1 VEPADRAAD
10 GGSGRL
16 TVPIGYRERQPHPA
30 LADDIACVWSGAAR
44 DGQRILPD
52 GCIDIV
58 WIGDEVLTIA
68 GPDTHANI
76 TGLAEGTLTVGVRFR
91 PGRAPGFLLVRA
103 DELTD
108 QAIGLDA
115 LWGPE
120 AAALVDALASAPSV
134 EGKQAILEAA
144 LLERL
149 DEVSHSDPDVAAAVD
164 VIARAPSAARV
175 GDLSRELN
183 ISERHLRRRFEQAV
197 GYGPKTFG
205 RVLRFRAFLSL
216 VEEQGYSLAAA
227 AAEAGY
233 ADQAHLTREC
243 SDLSGLPPTELLK
256 GRNVQDGG

>member
-1 VEPADRAAD
+1 MEPAHRAAD

-16 TVPIGYRERQPHPA
+16 TVPIGYRERKPHPA

-44 DGQRILPD
+44 HGQRILPD

-68 GPDTHANI
+68 GPDTHANV
-76 TGLAEGTLTVGVRFR
+76 TGLSEGTRTVGVRFR
-91 PGRAPGFLLVRA
+91 PGRAPGFLRVRA

-120 AAALVDALASAPSV
+120 AAMLAAALATAPTA
-134 EGKQAILEAA
+134 EGKQAILE
-144 LLERL
+144 
-149 DEVSHSDPDVAAAVD
+149 AAVD
-164 VIARAPSAARV
+164 VIARAPSTSRV
-175 GDLSRELN
+175 GSISRELN
-183 ISERHLRRRFEQAV
+183 VSERHLRRRFEQAV

-216 VEEQGYSLAAA
+216 VEEHGYSLAAA

-233 ADQAHLTREC
+233 ADQSHLTREC
-243 SDLSGLPPTELLK
+243 NDLAGLSPAELLK